1 MNLYLVSIG
10 RHRGETAMIRR
21 QIAFPGMLAAA
32 LLALLAVGCSKP
44 SYIDVNYG
52 LPDAVDALSGTR
64 VALEIRDERP
74 DPAVFAGDA
83 KEEFA
88 YFTGIYSLTVGE
100 GRRSH
105 VVGTYELPGLLKE
118 AFRQQLTNL
127 GVEVV
132 ESPGDGVPLL
142 EIVLQQFQLE
152 ASGRKWFADVSY
164 EARLL
169 DDGELRATQTVAGK
183 AERVRLMGHGG
194 AEKVLGEIFTDS
206 VNKFDLPKLLT
217 KAGMQ

>member
-1 MNLYLVSIG
+1 
-10 RHRGETAMIRR
+10 MIRR
-21 QIAFPGMLAAA
+21 RIDFSWTLAAA
-32 LLALLAVGCSKP
+32 LFALLAVGCSKP

-64 VALEIRDERP
+64 VALEVRDQRP

-100 GRRSH
+100 GNRSH
-105 VVGTYELPGLLKE
+105 VVGTYELPGLLTE
-118 AFRQQLTNL
+118 AFRQRLTNL

-132 ESPGDGVPLL
+132 ASPDEGIPLL
-142 EIVLQQFQLE
+142 EIILQRFQLE

-183 AERVRLMGHGG
+183 AERVKLMGHSG

-206 VNKFDLPKLLT
+206 VNKLDLAKLLN
-217 KAGMQ
+217 KGGMQ

>member
-1 MNLYLVSIG
+1 
-10 RHRGETAMIRR
+10 MIRR
-21 QIAFPGMLAAA
+21 RIDFSWTLAAA
-32 LLALLAVGCSKP
+32 LFALLAVGCSKP

-64 VALEIRDERP
+64 VALEVRDQRP

-100 GRRSH
+100 GNRSH
-105 VVGTYELPGLLKE
+105 VVGTYELPGLLTE
-118 AFRQQLTNL
+118 AFRQRLTNL

-132 ESPGDGVPLL
+132 ASPDEGIPLL
-142 EIVLQQFQLE
+142 QIVLQQFQLE

-169 DDGELRATQTVAGK
+169 DGGELRATQTVAGK
-183 AERVRLMGHGG
+183 AERVKLMGHSG

-206 VNKFDLPKLLT
+206 VNKLDLAKLLN

>member
-1 MNLYLVSIG
+1 
-10 RHRGETAMIRR
+10 MIRR
-21 QIAFPGMLAAA
+21 RIDFSWTLAAA
-32 LLALLAVGCSKP
+32 LFALLAVGCSKP

-64 VALEIRDERP
+64 VALEVRDQRP
-74 DPAVFAGDA
+74 DPAAFAGDA

-100 GRRSH
+100 GNRSH
-105 VVGTYELPGLLKE
+105 VVGTYELPGLLTE
-118 AFRQQLTNL
+118 AFRQRLTNL

-132 ESPGDGVPLL
+132 ASPDEGIPLL
-142 EIVLQQFQLE
+142 EIILQRFQLE

-183 AERVRLMGHGG
+183 AERVKLMGHSG

-206 VNKFDLPKLLT
+206 VNKLDLAKLLN